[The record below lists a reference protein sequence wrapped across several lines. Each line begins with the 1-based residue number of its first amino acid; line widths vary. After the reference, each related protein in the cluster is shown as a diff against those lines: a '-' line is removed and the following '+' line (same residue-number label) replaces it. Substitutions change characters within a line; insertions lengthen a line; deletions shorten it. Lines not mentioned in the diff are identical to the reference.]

1 MATRWFLSPMVWHDQ
16 PGDVPHFRS
25 RISQIDGLKVECR
38 AHLQAVMLC
47 EVTGTPLQLA
57 AVAALPR
64 VIEVDASL
72 TKRTDIETALQA
84 LAAKTGVSLPLD
96 LAKIATREEL
106 AAALR
111 GRKDR
116 FTAADREKMRAE
128 VRG

>member
-1 MATRWFLSPMVWHDQ
+1 MATRWFICPMVWHDT
-16 PGDVPHFRS
+16 PGDIPHFRS

-72 TKRTDIETALQA
+72 TKRADIETALQA
-84 LAAKTGVSLPLD
+84 LATKTSVSLPLD

-106 AAALR
+106 AATLR
-111 GRKDR
+111 SIKDS
-116 FTAADREKMRAE
+116 FTPADREALKAE